1 MKEFDVTIVG
11 LGPAGGTL
19 ANLLAMHDFSILIL
33 DREKSFY
40 PLPRAVHFDDEIMR
54 VFQTIGITKEFLKH
68 TIINKGT
75 KFVNSKDKV
84 ILDWPRPKKI
94 TDNGWYPSYRFH
106 QPDLEKK
113 LRKKLKNYKKV
124 LIEQNSEVKKI
135 QNSKNHVDIT
145 YLNINNHKEYLLRSK
160 YVIGCDGA
168 NSITRKQMKTKM
180 DNLGFTQKWAVVD
193 LILKKKKNNLPDRT
207 IQYSNPKQ
215 PATYCRNV
223 GRRRRWE
230 FAIKKNHSDKK
241 VLSENYIWN
250 FLKPWLNKSEAIIER
265 KTIYTFE
272 SAIARKWRKGRVFI
286 AGDAAHLMPPFMGQG
301 MCAGIRDASNLAWK
315 IANCIRN
322 KFDETLLN
330 TYQSERSLNVKEY
343 IETTMRMGE
352 FVNAVESIQITD
364 NIKSDNK
371 GIKSMQSI
379 KPKLG
384 KGLGNLKDKNRGKT
398 FPQFKL
404 KNNKTLDDHFSKKG
418 MIILSS
424 EIKPKNL
431 KNYSLLKAKNLSN
444 VSKYLKNI
452 NSKAILVRPDRFI
465 LASARSNK
473 DVGVL
478 FKKYSSILR

>member
-75 KFVNSKDKV
+75 KFVNSKDKI

-124 LIEQNSEVKKI
+124 SIEQYSEVIKI
-135 QNSKNHVDIT
+135 KNSKNHVDIT
-145 YLNINNHKEYLLRSK
+145 YLNTNNHKEYFVRSK

-180 DNLGFTQKWAVVD
+180 ENLGFTQKWAVVD

-241 VLSENYIWN
+241 VLSDNYIWN

-322 KFDETLLN
+322 KFDEKLLN

-384 KGLGNLKDKNRGKT
+384 RGLGNLKDINRGKT

-404 KNNKTLDDHFSKKG
+404 KNNKTLDDYFSKKG

-424 EIKPKNL
+424 DIKPKTS
-431 KNYSLLKAKNLSN
+431 KNVSILKAKNLSE
-444 VSKYLKNI
+444 VSRYLKNI

-478 FKKYSSILR
+478 FKKYSTILR